1 MEEPAMDATGD
12 MSAFVNA
19 VERGGFSA
27 AARAMK
33 VTPSAL
39 SKAIAKLEARL
50 GVRLLRRTTRSLA
63 LTPEGEAFYARARR
77 IVADIRE
84 AENEVAGFRDRP
96 RGLLK
101 INTGN
106 SFGYRQL
113 MPALPEFLARHPDLK
128 VELSFAD
135 KRVDLIDSG
144 EDVAVRT
151 GEVADDRLVARKIAD
166 AYRMI
171 CASPAYLARR
181 GTPKRPEDLRG
192 HDCVLMA
199 GMPHLARWPFRSGIV
214 EVSGPVRADSA
225 NAVLDLALAGMGL
238 IRFSDFAL
246 ADHVRAGDLTPVLVD
261 AHVRESVPVWA
272 VYPPARHKV
281 PKTAAFV
288 EFMRARFGHAPWRI
302 A

>member
-1 MEEPAMDATGD
+1 MDSLDEMT
-12 MSAFVNA
+12 AFVGA

-27 AARAMK
+27 AARALK

-39 SKAIAKLEARL
+39 SKAIARLETRL

-63 LTPEGEAFYARARR
+63 LTPEGEAYYARARR
-77 IVADIRE
+77 IVADIHE
-84 AENEVAGFRDRP
+84 AENEVAGFRARP

-106 SFGYRQL
+106 AFGYRQL

-128 VELSFAD
+128 VQLSFAD
-135 KRVDLIDSG
+135 KRVDLIESG

-151 GEVADDRLVARKIAD
+151 GDVQDERLVARKIAE

-181 GTPKRPEDLRG
+181 GIPKRPEDLRD
-192 HDCVLMA
+192 HDCVSMA
-199 GMPHLARWPFRSGIV
+199 DMPALSRWPFKSGPIQ
-214 EVSGPVRADSA
+214 VSGPVTVDSA
-225 NAVLDLALAGMGL
+225 NAVLDMGLAGVGV
-238 IRFSDFAL
+238 IRLGEFAL
-246 ADHVRAGDLTPVLVD
+246 ADY
-261 AHVRESVPVWA
+261 VREGRLVPLLAEWQTRESFPISV
-272 VYPPARHKV
+272 VYPASRNKV

-288 EFMRARFGHAPWRI
+288 DFMRARFGHAPWRI

>member
-1 MEEPAMDATGD
+1 MDATDD
-12 MSAFVNA
+12 MSAFVSA

-27 AARAMK
+27 AARALK

-39 SKAIAKLEARL
+39 SKAIARLETRL

-63 LTPEGEAFYARARR
+63 LTPEGDAYYARARR

-84 AENEVAGFRDRP
+84 AENEVAGFRARP
-96 RGLLK
+96 KGLLK

-106 SFGYRQL
+106 AFGYRQL
-113 MPALPEFLARHPDLK
+113 MPALPEFLARYPDLK

-135 KRVDLIDSG
+135 RRVDLIESG
-144 EDVAVRT
+144 EDAAVRT
-151 GEVADDRLVARKIAD
+151 GDVMDDRLVARKIAD
-166 AYRMI
+166 AHRI
-171 CASPAYLARR
+171 VCASPAYLTRR
-181 GTPKRPEDLRG
+181 GMPKRPDDLRQ

-199 GMPHLARWPFRSGIV
+199 NMPQLSRWPFRTGSV
-214 EVSGPVRADSA
+214 QVSGPVEVDSA
-225 NAVLDLALAGMGL
+225 NAVLEMGLAGVGL
-238 IRFSDFAL
+238 IRLGDFAV
-246 ADHVRAGDLTPVLVD
+246 ADHVREGALVPVLTELHAPGSFPICV
-261 AHVRESVPVWA
+261 

-288 EFMRARFGHAPWRI
+288 EFMKARFGHAPWRI

>member
-1 MEEPAMDATGD
+1 MESTDG
-12 MSAFVNA
+12 MSAFVAA

-27 AARAMK
+27 AARALK

-39 SKAIAKLEARL
+39 SKSIARLETRL

-63 LTPEGEAFYARARR
+63 LTPEGEAYYARARR

-84 AENEVAGFRDRP
+84 AENEVAGFRARP
-96 RGLLK
+96 KGLLK

-106 SFGYRQL
+106 AFGYRQL
-113 MPALPEFLARHPDLK
+113 MPALPEFLARYPDLK

-135 KRVDLIDSG
+135 KRVDLIESG

-151 GEVADDRLVARKIAD
+151 GDVDDDRLVARKIAD
-166 AYRMI
+166 AHRI
-171 CASPAYLARR
+171 VCASPAYLARR
-181 GTPKRPEDLRG
+181 GMPKRPDDLLG

-199 GMPHLARWPFRSGIV
+199 NMPRLSRWPFKTGIV
-214 EVSGPVRADSA
+214 QVDGPVRADSA
-225 NAVLDLALAGMGL
+225 HAVLELGRAGMGI

-246 ADHVRAGDLTPVLVD
+246 ADDVRAGRLVPVLAD
-261 AHVRESVPVWA
+261 SHVRENFPISV

-288 EFMRARFGHAPWRI
+288 EFMKTRFGHAPWRI

>member
-1 MEEPAMDATGD
+1 MESNGEMA
-12 MSAFVNA
+12 AFVTA

-33 VTPSAL
+33 LTPSAL
-39 SKAIAKLEARL
+39 SKLVARLEARL
-50 GVRLLRRTTRSLA
+50 GVRLLSRTTRSLA
-63 LTPEGEAFYARARR
+63 LTPEGEAYYARARR

-84 AENEVAGFRDRP
+84 AELEVAGFRARP

-106 SFGYRQL
+106 AFGYRQL
-113 MPALPEFLARHPDLK
+113 MPALPEFLARHPDLT
-128 VELSFAD
+128 VQLSFAD
-135 KRVDLIDSG
+135 SRVDLIDSG
-144 EDVAVRT
+144 DDVAVRT
-151 GEVADDRLVARKIAD
+151 GAVEDERLVARKIAES
-166 AYRMI
+166 YRMI

-181 GTPKRPEDLRG
+181 GTPKRPEDLCE

-199 GMPHLARWPFRSGIV
+199 GMPRLSRWPFRSGIV
-214 EVSGPVRADSA
+214 EATGPVRADSA
-225 NAVLDLALAGMGL
+225 NAVLELALAGMGL

-246 ADHVRAGDLTPVLVD
+246 ADHVRAGRLVPVLAD
-261 AHVRESVPVWA
+261 WHVRENFPIWA
-272 VYPPARHKV
+272 VYPPTRHKV

-288 EFMRARFGHAPWRI
+288 EFLKARFGHAPWRI

>member
-1 MEEPAMDATGD
+1 MESTDG
-12 MSAFVNA
+12 MSAFVAA

-27 AARAMK
+27 AARALK

-39 SKAIAKLEARL
+39 SKSIARLETRL

-63 LTPEGEAFYARARR
+63 LTPEGEAYYARARR

-84 AENEVAGFRDRP
+84 AENEVAGFRARP

-106 SFGYRQL
+106 AFGYRQL

-128 VELSFAD
+128 VQLSFAD

-144 EDVAVRT
+144 DDLAVRT
-151 GEVADDRLVARKIAD
+151 GEVADDRLVARRIAD
-166 AYRMI
+166 AYRII

-192 HDCVLMA
+192 HDCILMA
-199 GMPHLARWPFRSGIV
+199 DMPQFSRWPFRTGMV
-214 EVSGPVRADSA
+214 QVDGPVSVDSA
-225 NAVLDLALAGMGL
+225 NAELELGLAGVGL
-238 IRFSDFAL
+238 IRLSDFAL
-246 ADHVRAGDLTPVLVD
+246 ADYVREGRLVPVLTD
-261 AHVRESVPVWA
+261 WHARETVPIWV
-272 VYPPARHKV
+272 VYPPSRNKV

-288 EFMRARFGHAPWRI
+288 DFMRARFGHAPWRI